1 MDKYLAKGKCM
12 RKTLLSVLIVSSVT
26 AQPALSSGNDTITSV
41 MSHDLDDLG
50 SKINRHGAG
59 TLPVQGISKM
69 GEMRL
74 STYLM
79 ASTQAMADFVAAPH
93 SFLSQHTVDVIEL
106 IKHGTLPEQGFAKLT
121 SSLGGYQLD
130 FSTVAGSD
138 TAPAYFLGFNGR
150 GNPVPAYVDI
160 PKLDLEGVFLLTGS
174 LTGSSVIVTELN
186 ATHYRVFHDGRVDSS
201 VLYDNVVMSVD
212 YDDYQGAALDDRVAA
227 AYMLFKDGRW
237 QMMLQRQVQ
246 KIVPGEVSGVKW
258 LKREGNEGQP
268 YIQTPDY
275 VSNNQRENQFAN
287 KRLMAQTKL
296 LKNAAELRIELAQ
309 PPSDQPIHPEEPLK
323 VDENSALIQWQVL
336 RNQLNQAVEEELR
349 PLRDRKTALFSKL
362 KHASRESEKQYR
374 AELNAIKVTEAFYKA
389 RYGLD
394 IERSIDMDRM
404 WLWLEKKQRNGTQS
418 VIAIDSQLAGGGDLR
433 LVERYNNFQTALN
446 NLSGDKGLSYQQGLA
461 HSAGVEIPGWQVD
474 MTTLQMMGLLLDESK
489 ELTYQHKGALVAR
502 IKDNYKQEVYRNALD
517 KTQQVATYIRSKG
530 GEVVQ
535 LMPQDFIL
543 LAKPGRC
550 LPLSRMMASAI
561 ASKGPEGIREFA
573 LNLYGAA
580 ADPEAIGSRN
590 IYHTIGYLHSN
601 TDAGFAETRLGKR
614 RISQIVTELQGENL
628 GANGSVLMLMNT
640 TKHTMLVG
648 KTTTAEKEVFYFYD
662 PNFAVFS
669 FDNAAAFSKGLNE
682 HLIKKSYASF
692 YSAYG
697 DNKHLPEFEMRRV
710 NTTAMAQIRL
720 SSGLS
725 VTDIISPN
733 DRVANLV
740 AHQTAAAIG
749 QTKDSLEADLKL
761 KSGLILLESV
771 NLAEDFFTATE
782 KLFKL
787 QGLDHNWL
795 PVFENI
801 TEQSDGSYHVPVIN
815 RKNPE
820 LVRELVTRDKRIW
833 AFKRHYENA
842 LDMLKT
848 RYTYSDGTLLPLHG
862 VAEVE
867 HVDGLNSAFA
877 VQSIITWFQNKS
889 RSSATGGN
897 LSQGLGQAL
906 AVHTYIN
913 LAQIAHGSILDSA
926 KIVKLYQV
934 AIHEGEAVT
943 STLSAVSHTVN
954 EGIGIGLGFTSV
966 VLDSY
971 ELTHAQNEVQKAVY
985 GTQLA
990 FDSASVVTSAAG
1002 IGAGLLGASTAGAV
1016 LGGAG
1021 VITGGLAIGFT
1032 ALAQAFGEV
1041 AEDTKAVGRYFAA
1054 IDIAYQHGGY
1064 VKVDKILA
1072 DGAHYYGLEPRDGAV
1087 ITTLDL
1093 RSHQLIFDSQYIY
1106 RTHHGD
1112 TGSGKINYFFWAGD
1126 MPREIRDKSQA
1137 INVRAGIG
1145 YADTADFQPENRIL
1159 VLPATPKS
1167 YISYD
1172 YQNLPGSTTRHD
1184 LGFDVIRR
1192 LESDYRFD
1200 YDFYVFPSEYIIRK
1214 ITQEYVHT
1222 PILIYLDDQNRQ
1234 IQMRQLG
1241 PELQGKLSYQFSGR
1255 RGEYHIVLQPG
1266 AELSLEVTSRLVRG
1280 TRWVLDARHLSSDHI
1295 IVQQDHIS
1303 VGGVRV
1309 NLASLMLGSITV
1321 LNKRNEVFYIN
1332 MEEQKAVLISEDGS
1346 AWDSSLA
1353 LQTHLHT
1360 LAKDQHLES
1369 QFVAVENYQPQKGSF
1384 VGQAFYQVSENR
1396 FIYTNNPAK
1405 SEFLAKARLI
1415 SVKQDKA
1422 WFSHRAELWQ
1432 VDIVTGQVLKQYR
1445 PLRLGVD
1452 PELIENSRAWEEGEH
1467 LYFAIE
1473 QRQSSGH
1480 SVIWTYRV
1488 DDDQLKLI
1496 AVQGDLG
1503 LVAAVNNPS
1512 VMNLIDIAQI
1522 FPALDQ
1528 WLTPTEDLEP
1538 LTWVNA
1544 KLDRVITLSAKL
1556 GELNKRYWIRPGNLG
1571 LHGVISANVDTE
1583 IPSDLM
1589 LVFVTLTEDPSQSAF
1604 YFYSHSKQSL
1614 YFQADNGRLG
1624 TQAVKVD
1631 ISSLKSVFTNNSQL
1645 FALRLDGSLFLL
1657 DNSGTARLA
1666 GVNSDW
1672 LKAHSSSLLSSLKD
1686 LTTLNDLKLENLALL
1701 GLKDTDSK
1709 VINAWFD
1716 VKQQR
1721 LVMGGVNLEHHTLSY
1736 LGLSKDEKYAWIF
1749 DASEQTLYKQPL
1761 VDPTLSL
1768 QLNDT
1773 LEVTV
1778 NVEEAERYQQLGQG
1792 IVRAERQGNHL
1803 QLTTPEGLIF
1813 NLSNHAEL
1821 LDEPTL
1827 VAVTTRWR
1835 EEHQSDLK
1843 GSLAFLDYPMA
1854 TAVKLQGQAV
1864 SAPAWYLSQS
1874 KQVISSNALNAAHYL
1889 EYLGQDNVDAN
1900 RYFVFDKTTN
1910 QLLRVSGNSAD
1921 SIGYYSFVQ
1930 LEQASVLILQADK
1943 NHRQAQL
1950 NVPRLAGVTSL
1961 MITAEKEGQTYVLT
1975 AADLAHYHQI
1985 VIDDHAEK
1993 AQLQLDVT
2001 DASSIFV
2008 QKRAGDLVLYDI
2020 RSQTGVIIRN
2030 IEEASLRKFK
2040 LLISGRTVS
2049 CYALL
2054 EKMQHFKRMDDQV
2067 INLGELMAPS

>member
-1 MDKYLAKGKCM
+1 MK
-12 RKTLLSVLIVSSVT
+12 KTFLSVLIASLVT
-26 AQPALSSGNDTITSV
+26 AQPAFGGGNDAITSV
-41 MSHDLDDLG
+41 MSHELDDLG
-50 SKINRHGAG
+50 SKTNRHGAE

-74 STYLM
+74 SADPM
-79 ASTQAMADFVAAPH
+79 ASTAQAMTDFVADPKL
-93 SFLSQHTVDVIEL
+93 FLTQHTVDVIEL
-106 IKHGTLPEQGFAKLT
+106 IKHGTLPEQGFAKLA
-121 SSLGGYQLD
+121 SSIGGYQLH
-130 FSTVAGSD
+130 FSAVAGSD

-160 PKLDLEGVFLLTGS
+160 PKVALEGSFLLTGS
-174 LTGSSVIVTELN
+174 LTGCSVIVTELN
-186 ATHYRVFHDGRVDSS
+186 ATHYRVFHDGRVGSS
-201 VLYDNVVMSVD
+201 VLYDNVLMSVD
-212 YDDYQGAALDDRVAA
+212 YDDYQGAAIDDRVAA

-246 KIVPGEVSGVKW
+246 KIVPGEAAGVKW
-258 LKREGNEGQP
+258 LKREGTEGQP
-268 YIQTPDY
+268 YIQTPGSA
-275 VSNNQRENQFAN
+275 SNNQRESQFAD
-287 KRLMAQTKL
+287 KRLMAQTRL
-296 LKNAAELRIELAQ
+296 LKNAVELKVELAQ
-309 PPSDQPIHPEEPLK
+309 PPSDQPIRPEEPFK
-323 VDENSALIQWQVL
+323 VDENSALIQWQAL
-336 RNQLNQAVEEELR
+336 RNQLNQAVAEELR
-349 PLRDRKTALFSKL
+349 PLRERKTALFSKL
-362 KHASRESEKQYR
+362 KHASGESEQQYR
-374 AELNAIKVTEAFYKA
+374 AELNAIKVTEAFYQD
-389 RYGLD
+389 RYGPD

-418 VIAIDSQLAGGGDLR
+418 VIAIDSQLAGGVDLR

-446 NLSGDKGLSYQQGLA
+446 NLSGVKGLSYQQGLA
-461 HSAGVEIPGWQVD
+461 HSADVEIPGWRMD

-489 ELTYQHKGALVAR
+489 GLTYQHKGALVAR

-517 KTQQVATYIRSKG
+517 KTQQVANSIRSQG
-530 GEVVQ
+530 GDVVQ

-561 ASKGPEGIREFA
+561 ASKGPEGIREFS

-580 ADPEAIGSRN
+580 ADPEAISSRD
-590 IYHTIGYLHSN
+590 IYDTIGYLHSN
-601 TDAGFAETRLGKR
+601 SDAGLAETRLGKR
-614 RISQIVTELQGENL
+614 RIAQIVAELQTENL
-628 GANGSVLMLMNT
+628 GSNGAVLMLMNT
-640 TKHTMLVG
+640 TEHTMLVG
-648 KTTTAEKEVFYFYD
+648 KTTTAEKEQFYFYD

-669 FDNAAAFSKGLNE
+669 FDNVQAFSKGLNE

-710 NTTAMAQIRL
+710 NTEAMAQIRL

-725 VTDIISPN
+725 VSDIISPN

-740 AHQTAAAIG
+740 VNQTAAAIG
-749 QTKDSLEADLKL
+749 QAKDSLEADLKL
-761 KSGLILLESV
+761 KSGLTLLESV

-782 KLFKL
+782 QLFKL
-787 QGLDHNWL
+787 EGLDHNWL
-795 PVFENI
+795 PVFENM
-801 TEQSDGSYHVPVIN
+801 TAQRDGSYHVPVIN
-815 RKNPE
+815 RQDPQ
-820 LVRELVTRDKRIW
+820 LVRKLVTRDERIW

-842 LDMLKT
+842 LDTIKT
-848 RYTYSDGTLLPLHG
+848 RYTYSDGALLPRHG

-867 HVDGLNSAFA
+867 HLDGLNSAFA
-877 VQSIITWFQNKS
+877 VQSIITWFQNKG
-889 RSSATGGN
+889 RSSVAGSQLT
-897 LSQGLGQAL
+897 QGLGQAL

-913 LAQIAHGSILDSA
+913 LAQIAHGSLLDAA
-926 KIVKLYQV
+926 KIVKLYQL
-934 AIHEGEAVT
+934 AMHQGEAVT

-971 ELTHAQNEVQKAVY
+971 ELAHAQNAVQKAVY

-990 FDSASVVTSAAG
+990 FDSASVITSAAG

-1041 AEDTKAVGRYFAA
+1041 TEDAQAVGKYFAA
-1054 IDIAYQHGGY
+1054 IDTAYQHGGY
-1064 VKVDKILA
+1064 IQVDKILA
-1072 DGAHYYGLEPRDGAV
+1072 DGTHYHGIEPRDGAV
-1087 ITTLDL
+1087 ITELDFNAK
-1093 RSHQLIFDSQYIY
+1093 QLQFDSQYIY
-1106 RTHHGD
+1106 RTHHGV

-1145 YADTADFQPENRIL
+1145 YAETAAFHPENRVL

-1184 LGFDVIRR
+1184 SGFDVIRR

-1222 PILIYLDDQNRQ
+1222 PIRIHLDDQNRQ

-1241 PELQGKLSYQFSGR
+1241 PELQGKLSYQFIGR

-1266 AELSLEVTSRLVRG
+1266 AELSLEVTSRQVRG
-1280 TRWVLDARHLSSDHI
+1280 TRWVLDARHLSSDQI

-1309 NLASLMLGSITV
+1309 SLASLALGSITV

-1353 LQTHLHT
+1353 LQTHLHA
-1360 LAKDQHLES
+1360 LAQDQHLES
-1369 QFVAVENYQPQKGSF
+1369 QFVAVENYQPQKGHF

-1396 FIYTNNPAK
+1396 FIYTNHPAK
-1405 SEFLAKARLI
+1405 SEFLAQARLI
-1415 SVKQDKA
+1415 AVKQDKA

-1432 VDIVTGQVLKQYR
+1432 VDIATGQVLKQYR
-1445 PLRLGVD
+1445 PLRLGMD
-1452 PELIENSRAWEEGEH
+1452 QARLENSRAWEEGEH
-1467 LYFAIE
+1467 LYLAIE
-1473 QRQSSGH
+1473 QMQGSDQR
-1480 SVIWTYRV
+1480 VIWTYRV
-1488 DDDQLKLI
+1488 EDDQLKLM

-1503 LVAAVNNPS
+1503 LIAALGNPNIT
-1512 VMNLIDIAQI
+1512 NLVDIAHI
-1522 FPALDQ
+1522 FPTQDQ
-1528 WLTPTEDLEP
+1528 WLMPTEDLEP

-1544 KLDRVITLSAKL
+1544 ELDRVITLSAKQ

-1571 LHGVISANVDTE
+1571 LQGVIRANLDAE
-1583 IPSDLM
+1583 IPADLI
-1589 LVFVTLTEDPSQSAF
+1589 LAFVTPTEDPSQSAF
-1604 YFYSHSKQSL
+1604 YFYSHSEQSL
-1614 YFQADNGRLG
+1614 YFQADNGMQG
-1624 TQAVKVD
+1624 TRAVKVD
-1631 ISSLKSVFTNNSQL
+1631 IGSLKSVFTNNSQL
-1645 FALRLDGSLFLL
+1645 FALRSDGSVFLL

-1672 LKAHSSSLLSSLKD
+1672 LKAHRTSLLSSLKQ
-1686 LTTLNDLKLENLALL
+1686 LTAQHDLKLANLALL
-1701 GLKDTDSK
+1701 GLKGAESQA
-1709 VINAWFD
+1709 INAWFD
-1716 VKQQR
+1716 VKQLR
-1721 LVMGGVNLEHHTLSY
+1721 LVMGGANLEHHTLSY
-1736 LGLSKDEKYAWIF
+1736 LGLSQDEKYAWIF
-1749 DASEQTLYKQPL
+1749 DVSEQTLYKQPL
-1761 VDPTLSL
+1761 ADPTQSL
-1768 QLNDT
+1768 PLNDL

-1778 NVEEAERYQQLGQG
+1778 NIEEAERYQQLGQG

-1803 QLTTPEGLIF
+1803 QLTTPEGLVF
-1813 NLSNHAEL
+1813 NLNSHADL

-1827 VAVTTRWR
+1827 VAVTARWR
-1835 EEHQSDLK
+1835 EDHQSDLK

-1854 TAVKLQGQAV
+1854 TAVKLQGQTV
-1864 SAPAWYLSQS
+1864 TAPAWYLSQS
-1874 KQVISSNALNAAHYL
+1874 KQVMSSDALNAAHYL
-1889 EYLGQDNVDAN
+1889 EYLGQDNADAN
-1900 RYFVFDKTTN
+1900 RYFVYDKTTN
-1910 QLLRVSGNSAD
+1910 QLLRVSGDSAD
-1921 SIGYYSFVQ
+1921 SIGYYGFVQ
-1930 LEQASVLILQADK
+1930 LEQASVLVLQADK
-1943 NHRQAQL
+1943 KHRQAQL
-1950 NVPRLAGVTSL
+1950 NVPRLAGVTSV
-1961 MITAEKEGQTYVLT
+1961 MISAETEGQTYVLT

-2001 DASSIFV
+2001 DVSSILV

-2020 RSQTGVIIRN
+2020 RSQTGIIIRN
-2030 IEEASLRKFK
+2030 IDEASLRKLK
-2040 LLISGRTVS
+2040 LVISERSVS

-2054 EKMQHFKRMDDQV
+2054 EKMKHLKRMDNQV
-2067 INLGELMAPS
+2067 INLGDLMASSEP

>member
-1 MDKYLAKGKCM
+1 MK
-12 RKTLLSVLIVSSVT
+12 KTFLSVLMTPLLT
-26 AQPALSSGNDTITSV
+26 AQLAFGSDSDAITSD
-41 MSHDLDDLG
+41 MSNDFG
-50 SKINRHGAG
+50 SKKNSIGSVA
-59 TLPVQGISKM
+59 LPVQGISKM
-69 GEMRL
+69 GKMRL
-74 STYLM
+74 QHVLM
-79 ASTQAMADFVAAPH
+79 ASSAQAMTDFVADPH
-93 SFLSQHTVDVIEL
+93 SFLTQHTVDVIEL

-121 SSLGGYQLD
+121 SSISGYQLH
-130 FSTVAGSD
+130 FSAVAGSD

-160 PKLDLEGVFLLTGS
+160 PKLALEGSFLLTGL

-186 ATHYRVFHDGRVDSS
+186 ATHYRVFHDGRVGSS

-212 YDDYQGAALDDRVAA
+212 YDDYQGAALDNQVAA

-237 QMMLQRQVQ
+237 QMMLQLQVQ
-246 KIVPGEVSGVKW
+246 KIVLGEAAGVKW
-258 LKREGNEGQP
+258 LKREGNEGKP
-268 YIQTPDY
+268 YIQTPGS
-275 VSNNQRENQFAN
+275 VSNNQIESQFAN

-296 LKNAAELRIELAQ
+296 LKNAVELRVELAQ

-349 PLRDRKTALFSKL
+349 PLRERKTDLLSKL
-362 KHASRESEKQYR
+362 KHANRESEKQYL
-374 AELNAIKVTEAFYKA
+374 AELNAIKVTEAFYQD
-389 RYGLD
+389 RYELN
-394 IERSIDMDRM
+394 IKRSIDMDRM
-404 WLWLEKKQRNGTQS
+404 WLWLDKKQRNGTQS
-418 VIAIDSQLAGGGDLR
+418 VIAIDSQLAGGGNLR
-433 LVERYNNFQTALN
+433 LVERYNNFKTALN
-446 NLSGDKGLSYQQGLA
+446 NLSGERGLSYQQGFA
-461 HSAGVEIPGWQVD
+461 HSADVEIPGWQVD

-517 KTQQVATYIRSKG
+517 KTQQVATYIRSQG
-530 GEVVQ
+530 GEVAQ

-543 LAKPGRC
+543 LAQPGRC

-580 ADPEAIGSRN
+580 ANPEDVSSKH
-590 IYHTIGYLHSN
+590 IYQTIGYLHSN
-601 TDAGFAETRLGKR
+601 TDAGLAETRLGKW
-614 RISQIVTELQGENL
+614 RISQIVSELQAESL
-628 GANGSVLMLMNT
+628 GANGAVLMLMNT
-640 TKHTMLVG
+640 TEHTMLVG

-682 HLIKKSYASF
+682 HLIKKSYARF

-725 VTDIISPN
+725 VSDIISPN

-740 AHQTAAAIG
+740 VHQTAAAIG

-761 KSGLILLESV
+761 KSGLTLLESV

-787 QGLDHNWL
+787 EGLDHNWF

-801 TEQSDGSYHVPVIN
+801 TDKGDGSYRIPVIN

-820 LVRELVTRDKRIW
+820 QVRELITRDERIL

-842 LDMLKT
+842 LDTIKT
-848 RYTYSDGTLLPLHG
+848 RYTYSDGVLLPRYG

-897 LSQGLGQAL
+897 LSKGLGQAL

-913 LAQIAHGSILDSA
+913 LAQIAHGTILDAA

-934 AIHEGEAVT
+934 AIHQGEAVT
-943 STLSAVSHTVN
+943 SATLSAVSHTVN
-954 EGIGIGLGFTSV
+954 EGIGIGLGFASV

-971 ELTHAQNEVQKAVY
+971 ELGHAQNEVQRAIY

-990 FDSASVVTSAAG
+990 FDSASVISSAAG
-1002 IGAGLLGASTAGAV
+1002 IGAGLLGGSTAGAV

-1041 AEDTKAVGRYFAA
+1041 TEDAKAVGKYFAA
-1054 IDIAYQHGGY
+1054 VDSAYQHGGY

-1072 DGAHYYGLEPRDGAV
+1072 DGTNYHGIEPRDGAV
-1087 ITTLDL
+1087 ITELDFNSNL
-1093 RSHQLIFDSQYIY
+1093 LKFDSQYIY
-1106 RTHHGD
+1106 RTHHGV

-1145 YADTADFQPENRIL
+1145 YTDTADFHPENRVL

-1184 LGFDVIRR
+1184 SGFDVIRR

-1200 YDFYVFPSEYIIRK
+1200 YDFYIFPSEYIIRK

-1222 PILIYLDDQNRQ
+1222 PIRINLDDQNRQ

-1255 RGEYHIVLQPG
+1255 RGEYHIVLQTG
-1266 AELSLEVTSRLVRG
+1266 AELSLEVTSRQVRG
-1280 TRWVLDARHLSSDHI
+1280 TRWVLDARHLNSDQI

-1309 NLASLMLGSITV
+1309 NLASLTLGSITV

-1332 MEEQKAVLISEDGS
+1332 MEELKAELISEDGR

-1353 LQTHLHT
+1353 LQTHLHS

-1369 QFVAVENYQPQKGSF
+1369 QFVAVDNFQPQKGSF

-1405 SEFLAKARLI
+1405 SEFLAQARLI
-1415 SVKQDKA
+1415 SIKQNKA
-1422 WFSHRAELWQ
+1422 WFSNRAELWQ

-1445 PLRLGVD
+1445 PLRFWGEQTQ
-1452 PELIENSRAWEEGEH
+1452 PENSRAWEEGEH

-1473 QRQSSGH
+1473 QIQGADQR
-1480 SVIWTYRV
+1480 VTWTYRV
-1488 DDDQLKLI
+1488 DDDQLKLM
-1496 AVQGDLG
+1496 AVQGDMDLI
-1503 LVAAVNNPS
+1503 AAVDNPN
-1512 VMNLIDIAQI
+1512 VTNLIDIAQI
-1522 FPALDQ
+1522 FPDLDQ
-1528 WLTPTEDLEP
+1528 WLITTEDLEP

-1544 KLDRVITLSAKL
+1544 ELDQLITLSAKQ

-1571 LHGVISANVDTE
+1571 LHGVIRANVDTK
-1583 IPSDLM
+1583 IPADLM
-1589 LVFVTLTEDPSQSAF
+1589 LAFVTPTQNPSQSAF
-1604 YFYSHSKQSL
+1604 YFYSHSEQSL

-1645 FALRLDGSLFLL
+1645 FAQRLDGSVFVL

-1672 LKAHSSSLLSSLKD
+1672 LKVHRTSLLSSLQQ
-1686 LTTLNDLKLENLALL
+1686 LSMQNDLKLENLALL
-1701 GLKDTDSK
+1701 GLKDTDSQ

-1721 LVMGGVNLEHHTLSY
+1721 LVMGGANLENHTLSY
-1736 LGLSKDEKYAWIF
+1736 LGLSQDEKYAWIF
-1749 DASEQTLYKQPL
+1749 DVSERALYKQLLATPSA
-1761 VDPTLSL
+1761 SL
-1768 QLNDT
+1768 QLNDM
-1773 LEVTV
+1773 LEITV

-1792 IVRAERQGNHL
+1792 IVRAERQRNHL
-1803 QLTTPEGLIF
+1803 QLTTPEGLVF
-1813 NLSNHAEL
+1813 NLSYHAEL

-1827 VAVTTRWR
+1827 VAVTAHWR
-1835 EEHQSDLK
+1835 EEHQSDLN

-1864 SAPAWYLSQS
+1864 TAPAWYLSQS

-1889 EYLGQDNVDAN
+1889 EYLGQDNADEN
-1900 RYFVFDKTTN
+1900 SYFVHDKTTN
-1910 QLLRVSGNSAD
+1910 QLLRVSGESAD
-1921 SIGYYSFVQ
+1921 LIGDYGFVQ
-1930 LEQASVLILQADK
+1930 LEQASVLVLQADK

-1950 NVPRLAGVTSL
+1950 NVPHIAGVTSV
-1961 MITAEKEGQTYVLT
+1961 MISAEAEGQTYVFT
-1975 AADLAHYHQI
+1975 SADLAHYHQI
-1985 VIDDHAEK
+1985 VIDNHAHK
-1993 AQLQLDVT
+1993 ALLQLEVSDVN
-2001 DASSIFV
+2001 SILV
-2008 QKRAGDLVLYDI
+2008 QKRDGDLVLYDI
-2020 RSQTGVIIRN
+2020 RSETGIIIRN
-2030 IEEASLRKFK
+2030 IDEASSRKLK
-2040 LLISGRTVS
+2040 LVISGRTVS

-2054 EKMQHFKRMDDQV
+2054 EKMKYLKTKDNQV
-2067 INLGELMAPS
+2067 INLRDLMAPGEF